1 MSLPILRERIRSIDV
16 LRGFIMVIM
25 ALDHVRDFF
34 HFDAL
39 QNDPLNPET
48 TTPAL
53 YFTRWITHLCAP
65 LFVLLS
71 GTSAYL
77 VGLRK
82 SKAQLSS
89 FLIKRGLWLIVAEIV
104 IMSFGFTFDPGYSA
118 IFLQVIWAI
127 GICMVFLGLMIWL
140 PFPVILAIGLIIFFG
155 HNLADAAER
164 AREGRVGFV
173 WSLLHRPAFY
183 PYGNGRLFAILYPF
197 LPWLGVMTLGYCLG
211 KWFEPE
217 VRPAVRSKRLVMLG
231 LGLIALFFVLRTING
246 YGNPNPRLTDASG
259 WKAFFSFMNVQK
271 YPPSLM
277 FSSITIGIGLLLLV
291 FFEQI
296 KNRITDILNIYGRVP
311 FFYFVVHFYLI
322 HFLCMIAFLVEGR
335 AAETIRTPNSPFLF
349 RPADFGYRLWIV
361 YLIWIGVVVL
371 MYPLCKWYNR
381 YKSTHR
387 NWWLSYI

>member
-1 MSLPILRERIRSIDV
+1 MSLPIVRERIRSIDV

-39 QNDPLNPET
+39 ANDPLNPQT

-53 YFTRWITHLCAP
+53 YFTRWVTHLCAP

-77 VGLRK
+77 VGSKK
-82 SKAQLSS
+82 SKSQLSS
-89 FLIKRGLWLIVAEIV
+89 FLIKRGLWLIVAEVVIV
-104 IMSFGFTFDPGYSA
+104 SFALTFDPTYSA

-127 GICMVFLGLMIWL
+127 GICMVLLGLLVWL
-140 PFPVILAIGLIIFFG
+140 PFYAILAIGLIIFFG
-155 HNLADAAER
+155 HNALDAFEQLR
-164 AREGRVGFV
+164 NGQVGIF
-173 WSLLHRPAFY
+173 WSLLHRPGFF
-183 PYGNGRLFAILYPF
+183 PLGDNRLLAVLYPF
-197 LPWLGVMTLGYCLG
+197 LPWLGVMILGYCLG
-211 KWFEPE
+211 KWFEPHIT
-217 VRPAVRSKRLVMLG
+217 PAMRSRRLVILG
-231 LGLIALFFVLRTING
+231 LALIALFFVLRTIND
-246 YGNPNPRLTDASG
+246 YGNPIPRLTDASG
-259 WKAFFSFMNVQK
+259 WTAFFSFMNVQK

-277 FSSITIGIGLLLLV
+277 FCSITIGIGLLLLA

-296 KNRITDILNIYGRVP
+296 RNRATDVLNVYGRVP
-311 FFYFVVHFYLI
+311 FFYFMVHFYLI
-322 HFLCMIAFLVEGR
+322 HFLCMIAFFLEGR
-335 AAETIRTPNSPFLF
+335 GTDTIRTASSPFLF

-361 YLIWIGVVVL
+361 YIIWIGLVLL

-387 NWWLSYI
+387 SWWLSYI